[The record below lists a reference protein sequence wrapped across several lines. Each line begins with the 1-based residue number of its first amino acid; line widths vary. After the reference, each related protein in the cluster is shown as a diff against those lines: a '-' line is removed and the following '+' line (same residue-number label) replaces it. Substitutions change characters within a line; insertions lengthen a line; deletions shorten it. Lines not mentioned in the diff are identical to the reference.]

1 MQVKDV
7 EKLTGLSIK
16 AIRLYEEKG
25 LIEVAR
31 NPLNDYR
38 DYSEENVRQ
47 LRLIKLLRYFEFSL
61 AEITNL
67 LALPEEDL
75 QSALHEKK
83 QGINQQAEELTD
95 KVDLLDQVVRDLGK
109 KEDWLEEA
117 QESIAF
123 VESGEFQDFK
133 QDLEDALLPSIWM
146 TLLQT
151 LSLSGSILWLF
162 IRIQQ
167 GRQENLFQLAVVSL
181 LATAWIT
188 LLWRDYLVTWWKHR
202 DKIRQKNRSQAWW
215 IPIALISLVGGIVYF
230 VFVGWLT
237 ERFFL
242 PSDWLFYE
250 YSTGLGKIAIFFIMA
265 FLVFL
270 LGKLARLVKLSWK
283 YGLGLAGSCVLLTAL
298 LISTTTAV
306 TKDQIIDINL
316 LAPSKEYLYSDVK
329 SVWTGFGTKLVTVN
343 RSERQGEFS
352 YRIQLDGKKIVF
364 MQPISNQDLV
374 PADTYIELEEF
385 DRQLMNLK
393 IPKESSTEGS
403 QYNELDSHYLK
414 RFLQIVGNKMNS
426 VLVSLKLGE
435 LYYIQA
441 RNSEISF
448 SYNLLRILDSLSL
461 VFSFCA
467 IMVS

>member
-7 EKLTGLSIK
+7 EKLTGLSTK

-61 AEITNL
+61 AEITAL

-75 QSALHEKK
+75 QSALREKK
-83 QGINQQAEELTD
+83 RGINQQAEELTE

-133 QDLEDALLPSIWM
+133 QDLENALLPSIWM

-151 LSLSGSILWLF
+151 LMASGPILWLF
-162 IRIQQ
+162 TRIQQ
-167 GRQENLFQLAVVSL
+167 GRQENLFLLTVFSL
-181 LATAWIT
+181 LATVWIT

-202 DKIRQKNRSQAWW
+202 DKVRQKNRSQAWW
-215 IPIALISLVGGIVYF
+215 IPIGLISLVGGLAYF
-230 VFVGWLT
+230 VLVGWLT

-250 YSTGLGKIAIFFIMA
+250 YSTGLGKVTIFFIMA

-283 YGLGLAGSCVLLTAL
+283 YGLGLAGGCIMLTAL

-316 LAPSKEYLYSDVK
+316 LAPSKAYLYSDVK

-343 RSERQGEFS
+343 RAERQGEFS
-352 YRIQLDGKKIVF
+352 YQIQLDGKNIVF
-364 MQPISNQDLV
+364 MQPTVNQNLIPD
-374 PADTYIELEEF
+374 DTYIELEEF

-414 RFLQIVGNKMNS
+414 RFLRIVENK
-426 VLVSLKLGE
+426 
-435 LYYIQA
+435 
-441 RNSEISF
+441 
-448 SYNLLRILDSLSL
+448 
-461 VFSFCA
+461 
-467 IMVS
+467 

>member
-7 EKLTGLSIK
+7 EKLTGLSTK

-47 LRLIKLLRYFEFSL
+47 LRLIKLLRYLEFSL
-61 AEITNL
+61 AEITAL
-67 LALPEEDL
+67 LALPEEYL
-75 QSALHEKK
+75 QSALREKK
-83 QGINQQAEELTD
+83 RGINQQAEELAD
-95 KVDLLDQVVRDLGK
+95 KVDLLTQVIQDLGK
-109 KEDWLEEA
+109 KEEWLEEA

-123 VESGEFQDFK
+123 VESGELQDFK

-151 LSLSGSILWLF
+151 LMLSGPILWLF
-162 IRIQQ
+162 TRIQQ
-167 GRQENLFQLAVVSL
+167 GRQENLFLLAVVSL

-188 LLWRDYLVTWWKHR
+188 LLWRDYIVTWWKHR
-202 DKIRQKNRSQAWW
+202 DKVCQKNRFQVWW
-215 IPIALISLVGGIVYF
+215 IPIGLISLVGGIAYF
-230 VFVGWLT
+230 VLVDWLT

-250 YSTGLGKIAIFFIMA
+250 YSTGLGKVATLFIMV

-270 LGKLARLVKLSWK
+270 LGKLARLVKVSWK
-283 YGLGLAGSCVLLTAL
+283 YGLGLAGGCILLTAL

-329 SVWTGFGTKLVTVN
+329 SVWTGFGTKGLTVN
-343 RSERQGEFS
+343 EFEKHGQFS
-352 YRIQLDGKKIVF
+352 YRIQLDGKEVVF
-364 MQPISNQDLV
+364 MQPTVNQNFISD
-374 PADTYIELEEF
+374 DTYIKLEEF
-385 DRQLMNLK
+385 DRRLMNLG

-403 QYNELDSHYLK
+403 QYNELDSHYLE
-414 RFLQIVGNKMNS
+414 RFL
-426 VLVSLKLGE
+426 
-435 LYYIQA
+435 
-441 RNSEISF
+441 
-448 SYNLLRILDSLSL
+448 RI
-461 VFSFCA
+461 
-467 IMVS
+467 IEKK

>member
-7 EKLTGLSIK
+7 EKLTGLSTK

-61 AEITNL
+61 AEITAPL
-67 LALPEEDL
+67 SLPEEDL
-75 QSALHEKK
+75 QSALREKK
-83 QGINQQAEELTD
+83 REINQQAEELRD

-109 KEDWLEEA
+109 KDDWLEEA

-123 VESGEFQDFK
+123 VESDEFQDFK

-151 LSLSGSILWLF
+151 LMLSGPILWLF
-162 IRIQQ
+162 TRIQQ
-167 GRQENLFQLAVVSL
+167 GRQENLFLLAVVSL

-188 LLWRDYLVTWWKHR
+188 LIWRDYLVTWWKHR

-215 IPIALISLVGGIVYF
+215 IPIGLISLVGGITYF
-230 VFVGWLT
+230 VLVGWLT

-242 PSDWLFYE
+242 LSDWLFYE
-250 YSTGLGKIAIFFIMA
+250 YSTGLGEVAIFFIMA
-265 FLVFL
+265 FLIFL

-283 YGLGLAGSCVLLTAL
+283 YGLGLAGGCILLTAL

-329 SVWTGFGTKLVTVN
+329 SVWTGFGAKLFTLDEA
-343 RSERQGEFS
+343 ERQGQFS
-352 YRIQLDGKKIVF
+352 YRIQLDGKEIVF
-364 MQPISNQDLV
+364 MQPTSNQDLV
-374 PADTYIELEEF
+374 PYDTYIELEEF
-385 DRQLMNLK
+385 DQRLMNLG

-403 QYNELDSHYLK
+403 QYNDLDSHYLE
-414 RFLQIVGNKMNS
+414 RFLRIVENK
-426 VLVSLKLGE
+426 
-435 LYYIQA
+435 
-441 RNSEISF
+441 
-448 SYNLLRILDSLSL
+448 
-461 VFSFCA
+461 
-467 IMVS
+467 

>member
-7 EKLTGLSIK
+7 EKLTGLSTK

-47 LRLIKLLRYFEFSL
+47 LRLIKLLRYLEFSL
-61 AEITNL
+61 AEIKDL

-75 QSALHEKK
+75 QSALREKK
-83 QGINQQAEELTD
+83 RGINQQAEELTD

-117 QESIAF
+117 QDSIAF
-123 VESGEFQDFK
+123 VESGEFQDLK

-146 TLLQT
+146 TFLQT
-151 LSLSGSILWLF
+151 LMASGPILWLF
-162 IRIQQ
+162 TRIQQ
-167 GRQENLFQLAVVSL
+167 GRQENLFLLAVVSL

-188 LLWRDYLVTWWKHR
+188 LLWRDYLVTWWKYR
-202 DKIRQKNRSQAWW
+202 DKVRQKNRGQAWW
-215 IPIALISLVGGIVYF
+215 IPIGLISLVGGITYF
-230 VFVGWLT
+230 VLVGWLT

-250 YSTGLGKIAIFFIMA
+250 YSTGLGKVAIFFIMA

-283 YGLGLAGSCVLLTAL
+283 YGLGLAGSCILLTAL

-306 TKDQIIDINL
+306 TKDQIININL

-329 SVWTGFGTKLVTVN
+329 SVWTGFGNKLVTVN
-343 RSERQGEFS
+343 RAERQGEFS
-352 YRIQLDGKKIVF
+352 YQIQLDGKKIVF
-364 MQPISNQDLV
+364 MQPAVNQNLIPD
-374 PADTYIELEEF
+374 DTYIELEEF
-385 DRQLMNLK
+385 DRRLMNLG
-393 IPKESSTEGS
+393 IPKESSIEGS

-414 RFLQIVGNKMNS
+414 RFLQIVENK
-426 VLVSLKLGE
+426 
-435 LYYIQA
+435 
-441 RNSEISF
+441 
-448 SYNLLRILDSLSL
+448 
-461 VFSFCA
+461 
-467 IMVS
+467 

>member
-7 EKLTGLSIK
+7 EKLTGLSTK

-47 LRLIKLLRYFEFSL
+47 LRLIKLLRYFECSL
-61 AEITNL
+61 AEITAL

-75 QSALHEKK
+75 QSALREKK
-83 QGINQQAEELTD
+83 RGINQQAEELTD
-95 KVDLLDQVVRDLGK
+95 KVDLLDQVVKEMGK

-117 QESIAF
+117 QDSIAF

-146 TLLQT
+146 TFLQT
-151 LSLSGSILWLF
+151 LMASGPILWLF
-162 IRIQQ
+162 TRIQQ
-167 GRQENLFQLAVVSL
+167 GRQENLFLLAVVSL

-188 LLWRDYLVTWWKHR
+188 LIWRDYLVTWWKHR

-215 IPIALISLVGGIVYF
+215 IPIGLISLVGGITYF
-230 VFVGWLT
+230 VLVGWLT

-250 YSTGLGKIAIFFIMA
+250 YSTGLGEVAIFFIMA
-265 FLVFL
+265 FLIFL

-283 YGLGLAGSCVLLTAL
+283 YGLGLAGGCILLTAL
-298 LISTTTAV
+298 LISTTAAV

-329 SVWTGFGTKLVTVN
+329 SVWTGFGNKLVTVN
-343 RSERQGEFS
+343 RAERQGEFS

-364 MQPISNQDLV
+364 MQPTVNQNLIPD
-374 PADTYIELEEF
+374 DTYIELEEF
-385 DRQLMNLK
+385 DRRLMNLG

-414 RFLQIVGNKMNS
+414 RFLRIVEN
-426 VLVSLKLGE
+426 
-435 LYYIQA
+435 Q
-441 RNSEISF
+441 
-448 SYNLLRILDSLSL
+448 
-461 VFSFCA
+461 
-467 IMVS
+467 

>member
-7 EKLTGLSIK
+7 EKLTGLSTK

-47 LRLIKLLRYFEFSL
+47 LRLIRLLRYFEFSL
-61 AEITNL
+61 AEITDL

-75 QSALHEKK
+75 QSALREKK
-83 QGINQQAEELTD
+83 QGINQLAEELAD
-95 KVDLLDQVVRDLGK
+95 KVDLLGQVVRDLGK

-133 QDLEDALLPSIWM
+133 QDLEDALLPSIWL

-151 LSLSGSILWLF
+151 LMLSGPILWLF
-162 IRIQQ
+162 TRIQQ
-167 GRQENLFQLAVVSL
+167 GRQENLFLLAVVSL

-202 DKIRQKNRSQAWW
+202 DKVRQKNRSQAWW
-215 IPIALISLVGGIVYF
+215 ILIGLISLVGGIAYF
-230 VFVGWLT
+230 VLVSWLT

-250 YSTGLGKIAIFFIMA
+250 YSTGLGKVAIFFIMA

-270 LGKLARLVKLSWK
+270 LGKLARLVKVSWK

-316 LAPSKEYLYSDVK
+316 LAPSKDYLYSDVK
-329 SVWTGFGTKLVTVN
+329 SVWTGFGIKLVTVN

-352 YRIQLDGKKIVF
+352 YQIQLDGKKIVF
-364 MQPISNQDLV
+364 MQPTVNQNLIPD
-374 PADTYIELEEF
+374 DTYIELEEF
-385 DRQLMNLK
+385 DRRLMNLG

-403 QYNELDSHYLK
+403 QYNDLDSHYLE
-414 RFLQIVGNKMNS
+414 RFLRIVENK
-426 VLVSLKLGE
+426 
-435 LYYIQA
+435 
-441 RNSEISF
+441 
-448 SYNLLRILDSLSL
+448 
-461 VFSFCA
+461 
-467 IMVS
+467 

>member
-7 EKLTGLSIK
+7 EKLTGLSTK

-47 LRLIKLLRYFEFSL
+47 LRLIKLLRYFECSL
-61 AEITNL
+61 AEITAL

-75 QSALHEKK
+75 QSALREKK
-83 QGINQQAEELTD
+83 RGINQQAEELTD
-95 KVDLLDQVVRDLGK
+95 KVDLLDQVVKEMGK

-117 QESIAF
+117 QDSIAF

-146 TLLQT
+146 TFLQT
-151 LSLSGSILWLF
+151 LMASGPILWLF
-162 IRIQQ
+162 TRIQQ
-167 GRQENLFQLAVVSL
+167 GRQENLFLLAVVSL

-188 LLWRDYLVTWWKHR
+188 LIWRDYLVTWWKYR
-202 DKIRQKNRSQAWW
+202 DKVRQKNRSQAWW
-215 IPIALISLVGGIVYF
+215 IPIGLISLVGGLAYF
-230 VFVGWLT
+230 ILVGWLT

-250 YSTGLGKIAIFFIMA
+250 YSTGLGKVALFFIMA

-270 LGKLARLVKLSWK
+270 LGKLAKLVKLSWK
-283 YGLGLAGSCVLLTAL
+283 YGLGMAGGCILLTAL

-364 MQPISNQDLV
+364 MQPTVNQNLIPD
-374 PADTYIELEEF
+374 DTYIELEEF

-403 QYNELDSHYLK
+403 QYNELDSHYLE
-414 RFLQIVGNKMNS
+414 RFLRIVENK
-426 VLVSLKLGE
+426 
-435 LYYIQA
+435 
-441 RNSEISF
+441 
-448 SYNLLRILDSLSL
+448 
-461 VFSFCA
+461 
-467 IMVS
+467 

>member
-7 EKLTGLSIK
+7 EKLTGLSTK

-31 NPLNDYR
+31 NPVNDYR

-75 QSALHEKK
+75 QSALREKK
-83 QGINQQAEELTD
+83 QGINQLAEELID
-95 KVDLLDQVVRDLGK
+95 KVDLLTQVVRDLGK

-162 IRIQQ
+162 IRIQE
-167 GRQENLFQLAVVSL
+167 GRQENLFLLAVVSL

-188 LLWRDYLVTWWKHR
+188 LLWRDYLVTWWKYR
-202 DKIRQKNRSQAWW
+202 DKVRQKNRSQAWW

-265 FLVFL
+265 FLAFL

-283 YGLGLAGSCVLLTAL
+283 YGLGLAGSCILLTAL
-298 LISTTTAV
+298 LISTATAV
-306 TKDQIIDINL
+306 TKDLIIDINL

-329 SVWTGFGTKLVTVN
+329 SVWTGFGTKVFTVN
-343 RSERQGEFS
+343 EFEKQGQFS
-352 YRIQLDGKKIVF
+352 YRIQLDGKEIVF
-364 MQPISNQDLV
+364 MQPAVNQNLV
-374 PADTYIELEEF
+374 PDDTYIELEEF
-385 DRQLMNLK
+385 DRRLMNLG
-393 IPKESSTEGS
+393 ISKESSTVGS
-403 QYNELDSHYLK
+403 QYNDLDAHYLE
-414 RFLQIVGNKMNS
+414 RFLRIVENK
-426 VLVSLKLGE
+426 
-435 LYYIQA
+435 
-441 RNSEISF
+441 
-448 SYNLLRILDSLSL
+448 
-461 VFSFCA
+461 
-467 IMVS
+467 

>member
-7 EKLTGLSIK
+7 EKLTGLSTK

-75 QSALHEKK
+75 QSALREKK
-83 QGINQQAEELTD
+83 QGINQQAEELAD

-109 KEDWLEEA
+109 KEDWLEET

-151 LSLSGSILWLF
+151 LMLSGPILWLF
-162 IRIQQ
+162 TRIQQ
-167 GRQENLFQLAVVSL
+167 GRQENIFLLAVVSL

-188 LLWRDYLVTWWKHR
+188 LIWRDYLITWWKHQ
-202 DKIRQKNRSQAWW
+202 DKVRQKNRSQAWW
-215 IPIALISLVGGIVYF
+215 IPIGLISLVGGVAYF
-230 VFVGWLT
+230 VLVGWLT

-343 RSERQGEFS
+343 RSERRGEFS

-364 MQPISNQDLV
+364 MQPTVNQNLIPD
-374 PADTYIELEEF
+374 DTYIELEEF
-385 DRQLMNLK
+385 DRRLMNLG

-414 RFLQIVGNKMNS
+414 RFLQIVENK
-426 VLVSLKLGE
+426 
-435 LYYIQA
+435 
-441 RNSEISF
+441 
-448 SYNLLRILDSLSL
+448 
-461 VFSFCA
+461 
-467 IMVS
+467 

>member
-7 EKLTGLSIK
+7 EKLTGLSTK

-47 LRLIKLLRYFEFSL
+47 LRLIKLLRYFECSL
-61 AEITNL
+61 AEITAL

-75 QSALHEKK
+75 QSALREKK
-83 QGINQQAEELTD
+83 RGINQQAEELTD
-95 KVDLLDQVVRDLGK
+95 KVDLLDQVVKEMGK

-117 QESIAF
+117 QDSIAF

-146 TLLQT
+146 TFLQT
-151 LSLSGSILWLF
+151 LMASGPILWLF
-162 IRIQQ
+162 TRIQQ
-167 GRQENLFQLAVVSL
+167 GRQENLFLLAVVSL

-188 LLWRDYLVTWWKHR
+188 LLWRDYLVTWWKYR
-202 DKIRQKNRSQAWW
+202 DKVRQKNRSQAWW
-215 IPIALISLVGGIVYF
+215 IPIALISLVGGLAYF
-230 VFVGWLT
+230 VLVGWLT

-250 YSTGLGKIAIFFIMA
+250 YSTGLGKVAIFFIMA

-283 YGLGLAGSCVLLTAL
+283 YGLGLAGGCILLTAL
-298 LISTTTAV
+298 LISTTAAV

-329 SVWTGFGTKLVTVN
+329 SVWTGFGTKGLTVN
-343 RSERQGEFS
+343 EFEKQGQFS
-352 YRIQLDGKKIVF
+352 YRIQLDGKEIVF
-364 MQPISNQDLV
+364 MQPAVNQNLV
-374 PADTYIELEEF
+374 PDDTYIELEEF
-385 DRQLMNLK
+385 DRRLMNLG

-403 QYNELDSHYLK
+403 QYNELDSHYLE
-414 RFLQIVGNKMNS
+414 RFLRIVEN
-426 VLVSLKLGE
+426 
-435 LYYIQA
+435 Q
-441 RNSEISF
+441 
-448 SYNLLRILDSLSL
+448 
-461 VFSFCA
+461 
-467 IMVS
+467 

>member
-7 EKLTGLSIK
+7 EKLTGLSTK

-61 AEITNL
+61 AEITAL

-75 QSALHEKK
+75 QSALREKK
-83 QGINQQAEELTD
+83 RGINQRAEELTD

-117 QESIAF
+117 QVSIAF

-133 QDLEDALLPSIWM
+133 QDLENALLPSIWM

-151 LSLSGSILWLF
+151 LMASGPILWLF
-162 IRIQQ
+162 TRIQQ
-167 GRQENLFQLAVVSL
+167 GRQENLFLLAVVSL

-215 IPIALISLVGGIVYF
+215 IPVGLISLVGGIAYF
-230 VFVGWLT
+230 FLVGWLT

-250 YSTGLGKIAIFFIMA
+250 YSTGLGKVATLFIMV

-270 LGKLARLVKLSWK
+270 LGKLARLVKVSWK
-283 YGLGLAGSCVLLTAL
+283 YGLGLAGGCILLTAL
-298 LISTTTAV
+298 LISTATAV

-316 LAPSKEYLYSDVK
+316 LAPSQEYLYSDVK

-352 YRIQLDGKKIVF
+352 YQIQLDGKKIVF
-364 MQPISNQDLV
+364 MQPTVNQNLIPD
-374 PADTYIELEEF
+374 DTYIELEEF
-385 DRQLMNLK
+385 DRRLMNLG

-403 QYNELDSHYLK
+403 QYNDLDSHYLE
-414 RFLQIVGNKMNS
+414 RFLRIVENK
-426 VLVSLKLGE
+426 
-435 LYYIQA
+435 
-441 RNSEISF
+441 
-448 SYNLLRILDSLSL
+448 
-461 VFSFCA
+461 
-467 IMVS
+467 

>member
-7 EKLTGLSIK
+7 EKLTGLSTK

-47 LRLIKLLRYFEFSL
+47 LRLIKLLRYFECSL
-61 AEITNL
+61 AEITAL

-75 QSALHEKK
+75 QSALREKK
-83 QGINQQAEELTD
+83 RGINQQAEELTD
-95 KVDLLDQVVRDLGK
+95 KVDLLDQVVKEMGK

-117 QESIAF
+117 QDSIAF

-146 TLLQT
+146 TFLQT
-151 LSLSGSILWLF
+151 LMASGPILWLF
-162 IRIQQ
+162 TRIQQ
-167 GRQENLFQLAVVSL
+167 GRQENLFLLAVVSL

-188 LLWRDYLVTWWKHR
+188 LIWRDYLVTWWKYR
-202 DKIRQKNRSQAWW
+202 DKVRQKNRSQAWW
-215 IPIALISLVGGIVYF
+215 IPIGLISLVGGIAYF
-230 VFVGWLT
+230 VLVGWLT

-250 YSTGLGKIAIFFIMA
+250 YSTGLGEVAIFFIMA
-265 FLVFL
+265 FLIFL

-283 YGLGLAGSCVLLTAL
+283 YGLGLAGGCILLTAL
-298 LISTTTAV
+298 LISTTAAV

-329 SVWTGFGTKLVTVN
+329 SVWTGFGNKLVTVN
-343 RSERQGEFS
+343 RAERQGEFS
-352 YRIQLDGKKIVF
+352 YQIQLDGKKIVF
-364 MQPISNQDLV
+364 MQPAVNQNLIPD
-374 PADTYIELEEF
+374 DTYIELEEF
-385 DRQLMNLK
+385 DWQLMNLE

-403 QYNELDSHYLK
+403 QYNDLDSHYLE
-414 RFLQIVGNKMNS
+414 RFLRIVENK
-426 VLVSLKLGE
+426 
-435 LYYIQA
+435 
-441 RNSEISF
+441 
-448 SYNLLRILDSLSL
+448 
-461 VFSFCA
+461 
-467 IMVS
+467 

>member
-7 EKLTGLSIK
+7 EKLTGLSTK

-31 NPLNDYR
+31 NPVNDYR

-61 AEITNL
+61 AEITDL

-75 QSALHEKK
+75 QSALREKK
-83 QGINQQAEELTD
+83 RGINQQAEELTD
-95 KVDLLDQVVRDLGK
+95 KVDLLDQVVKEMGK

-146 TLLQT
+146 ALLQT
-151 LSLSGSILWLF
+151 LSLSGPILWLF
-162 IRIQQ
+162 IRIQE
-167 GRQENLFQLAVVSL
+167 GRQENLFLLAVVSL

-215 IPIALISLVGGIVYF
+215 IPIGLISLVGGIAYF
-230 VFVGWLT
+230 VLVGWLT

-250 YSTGLGKIAIFFIMA
+250 YSTGLGKVAIFFIMA

-283 YGLGLAGSCVLLTAL
+283 YGLGLAGGCILLTAL

-316 LAPSKEYLYSDVK
+316 LAPSQEYLYSDVK

-352 YRIQLDGKKIVF
+352 YQIQLDGKKIVF
-364 MQPISNQDLV
+364 MQPAVNQNLV
-374 PADTYIELEEF
+374 PDDTYIELEEF
-385 DRQLMNLK
+385 DRRLMNLG
-393 IPKESSTEGS
+393 ILKESSAEGS

-414 RFLQIVGNKMNS
+414 RFLRIVENK
-426 VLVSLKLGE
+426 
-435 LYYIQA
+435 
-441 RNSEISF
+441 
-448 SYNLLRILDSLSL
+448 
-461 VFSFCA
+461 
-467 IMVS
+467 

>member
-7 EKLTGLSIK
+7 EKLTGLSTK

-31 NPLNDYR
+31 NPINDYR

-61 AEITNL
+61 VEITDL

-75 QSALHEKK
+75 RSALREKK
-83 QGINQQAEELTD
+83 WGINQRAEELTD

-117 QESIAF
+117 QESISF

-151 LSLSGSILWLF
+151 LMLSGPILWLF
-162 IRIQQ
+162 TRIQE
-167 GRQENLFQLAVVSL
+167 GRQENLFLLAVVSL

-215 IPIALISLVGGIVYF
+215 IPVGLISLVGGIAYF
-230 VFVGWLT
+230 VLVGWLT

-250 YSTGLGKIAIFFIMA
+250 YSTGLGKVAIFFIMA

-283 YGLGLAGSCVLLTAL
+283 YGLGLAGGCIMLTAL

-316 LAPSKEYLYSDVK
+316 LAPSKAYLYSDVK

-343 RSERQGEFS
+343 RAERQGEFS
-352 YRIQLDGKKIVF
+352 YQIQLDGKNIVF
-364 MQPISNQDLV
+364 MQPTVNQNLV
-374 PADTYIELEEF
+374 PDDTDIELEEF
-385 DRQLMNLK
+385 DRQLMNLG
-393 IPKESSTEGS
+393 ILKESSTEGS

-414 RFLQIVGNKMNS
+414 RFLRIVENK
-426 VLVSLKLGE
+426 
-435 LYYIQA
+435 
-441 RNSEISF
+441 
-448 SYNLLRILDSLSL
+448 
-461 VFSFCA
+461 
-467 IMVS
+467 